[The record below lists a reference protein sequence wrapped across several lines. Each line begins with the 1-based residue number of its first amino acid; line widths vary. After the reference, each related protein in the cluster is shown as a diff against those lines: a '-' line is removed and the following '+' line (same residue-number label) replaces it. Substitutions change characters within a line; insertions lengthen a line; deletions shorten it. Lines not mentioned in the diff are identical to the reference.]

1 VALNEDHRESEAEQS
16 ELSRRRAAWKRVPNR
31 LFAFLVS
38 ADFLFVIAF
47 AAAVALGLTH
57 TRAFALV
64 NLDVET
70 NPPSWYSATQLFA
83 IAVAFLMLGTRL
95 LPRRRRAYDVR
106 RLWTV
111 LGVGFV
117 YLSMHE
123 GAALHERMGRL
134 LTRLDFKF
142 NIHGGGLWLFF
153 YALIAVLLLI
163 YVRKELLLAWRDWR
177 PELMLFVVGFII
189 LGAGGAGSEIVG
201 WLERF
206 HGVAKYVEIGVEE
219 GLEMLGA
226 SVLALPA
233 YRILAYVLSSEP
245 DADAEPQAGTDRAS

>member
-1 VALNEDHRESEAEQS
+1 MALTEDHREPVAEQS

-38 ADFLFVIAF
+38 ADFLFVAAF
-47 AAAVALGLTH
+47 AVAVALGVTH

-70 NPPSWYSATQLFA
+70 NPPSWYSATQLFVV
-83 IAVAFLMLGTRL
+83 AVAFIMVGSRL

-111 LGVGFV
+111 LGIGFV
-117 YLSMHE
+117 YLSMDE

-142 NIHGGGLWLFF
+142 NIHGGG
-153 YALIAVLLLI
+153 
-163 YVRKELLLAWRDWR
+163 
-177 PELMLFVVGFII
+177 
-189 LGAGGAGSEIVG
+189 
-201 WLERF
+201 
-206 HGVAKYVEIGVEE
+206 
-219 GLEMLGA
+219 
-226 SVLALPA
+226 
-233 YRILAYVLSSEP
+233 
-245 DADAEPQAGTDRAS
+245 Q